1 MYLLV
6 KMKFGSHLYGTA
18 TESSDTD
25 YKGIFLPSER
35 EIFLGQIPK
44 SINETTKKTSGLGI
58 KNTSEDVDTEIY
70 SLHYFIRLAC
80 EGQTVALDMLH
91 APDNMLLHTSEVW
104 DKIIENRDKFYTR
117 NLKAFIGYA
126 RKQAAKYGV
135 KGSRLNDA
143 KVFIDLLKEF
153 NASYPKDVI
162 HLSKLD
168 DLWDKIPSTE
178 HIKFV
183 GKDSNGI
190 DLVQVCGKTFGRT
203 SKIDYVLP
211 IIENFYTIYGARA
224 QAAANNEGIDWKA
237 ISHALR
243 AAYQV
248 REILTEKTITFPLK
262 EREYLLAV
270 KKGELLYN
278 EVSLCLESLMTE
290 IEELS
295 TKSSLPD
302 HADVKFWDD
311 FIVKTVRDYI

>member
-1 MYLLV
+1 
-6 KMKFGSHLYGTA
+6 MKFGSHLYGTQI
-18 TESSDTD
+18 EGSSDTD
-25 YKGIFLPSER
+25 FKGIFLPSER

-44 SINETTKKTSGLGI
+44 SINETTKKTKGPGI

-104 DKIIENRDKFYTR
+104 DKIIENRNKFYTR

-126 RKQAAKYGV
+126 RRQSARYGI

-143 KVFIDLLKEF
+143 KIFIDILKEF
-153 NASYPKDVI
+153 NTSY
-162 HLSKLD
+162 SKLD
-168 DLWDKIPSTE
+168 DLWEKIPATE
-178 HIKFV
+178 HIIFI

-190 DLVQVCGKTFGRT
+190 DQVQVCGKTFGRT
-203 SKIDYVLP
+203 AKIDYVLP
-211 IIENFYTIYGARA
+211 IIEKFYTNYGARA

-237 ISHALR
+237 VSHALR

-248 REILTEKTITFPLK
+248 REILIDHTITFPLK
-262 EREYLLAV
+262 EREYLLKV
-270 KKGELLYN
+270 KKGLLPYL
-278 EVSLCLESLMTE
+278 EVSDVLESLMSE
-290 IEELS
+290 LEELT

-302 HADVKFWDD
+302 HADVKFWED
-311 FIVKTVRDYI
+311 FIVKTVRDYIYD